1 MKLLQ
6 KFIRYMNPSID
17 KEILKE
23 IDGNSFR
30 SIRIISLSVFL
41 FEVVTIIM
49 FFISNI
55 NGLDH
60 DKMVSL
66 ISVCYCIILCATAYY
81 LSNRMLQNKNLTH
94 NRFFIFKILFFIL
107 FTVWAIFIDYRHYRH
122 GDQMLTFFAVNLA
135 MSCFVIFEPWL
146 GTILVGG
153 SFAGLY
159 AALYSVDKA
168 TGIQPQN
175 FIVLA
180 LISMACN
187 AVRCHGQINVATQT
201 IRLNE
206 TIAELKSASRRD
218 GLTGLLNR
226 LALEDDASTTDGR
239 PMTAYMIDINYFKEF
254 NDQYGHA
261 AGDTILRE
269 VSETL
274 KRLYPGANYY
284 RYGGDEFLVLTY
296 KAPEE
301 NYGSDTYEFTQE
313 KYGVT
318 VDLSIG
324 NAQGSPSSYQE
335 LFDLISKA
343 DKALYITKQR
353 THSAEYGGH
362 DRRRSARI

>member
-1 MKLLQ
+1 MLR
-6 KFIRYMNPSID
+6 KFIRFMNPPID
-17 KEILKE
+17 EEILKE

-60 DKMVSL
+60 EKMLSL

-81 LSNRMLQNKNLTH
+81 LSNKMLQSRKLSH
-94 NRFFIFKILFFIL
+94 KWFFTFKILFFIL
-107 FTVWAIFIDYRHYRH
+107 FTAWAVFIDYRHYEH
-122 GDQMLTFFAVNLA
+122 GDQMITFFAVNLT
-135 MSCFVIFEPWL
+135 MSCFVIFRPWI
-146 GTILVGG
+146 GTVLVSG

-168 TGIQPQN
+168 AGIQPEN

-187 AVRCHGQINVATQT
+187 AVRCHAQIKAATQT

-206 TIAELKSASRRD
+206 TISELKSASRRD

-226 LALEDDASTTDGR
+226 LALEDDASTADGR
-239 PMTAYMIDINYFKEF
+239 KMTAYMIDINYFKEF

-269 VSETL
+269 VSGTL
-274 KRLYPGANYY
+274 KHLYPGAHYY

-301 NYGSDTYEFTQE
+301 NYGSDTYDFRQE

-324 NAQGSPSSYQE
+324 NAQGSPSNYQE
-335 LFDLISKA
+335 VFDLISKA

-362 DRRRSARI
+362 DRRK

>member
-1 MKLLQ
+1 MKMLR
-6 KFIRYMNPSID
+6 KFIRFMNPPID

-55 NGLDH
+55 NGLDNE
-60 DKMVSL
+60 KMLSL
-66 ISVCYCIILCATAYY
+66 ISVCYCIILCA
-81 LSNRMLQNKNLTH
+81 
-94 NRFFIFKILFFIL
+94 
-107 FTVWAIFIDYRHYRH
+107 VFIDYRHYKH
-122 GDQMLTFFAVNLA
+122 GDQMITFFAVNLT
-135 MSCFVIFEPWL
+135 MSCFVIFRPWI
-146 GTILVGG
+146 GTVLVSG

-168 TGIQPQN
+168 AGIQPEN

-187 AVRCHGQINVATQT
+187 AVRCHAQIKAATQT

-206 TIAELKSASRRD
+206 TISELKSASRRD

-226 LALEDDASTTDGR
+226 LALEDDASTADGR
-239 PMTAYMIDINYFKEF
+239 KMTAYMIDINYFKEF

-269 VSETL
+269 VSGTL
-274 KRLYPGANYY
+274 KHLYPGAHYY

-301 NYGSDTYEFTQE
+301 NYGSDTYDFRQE

-324 NAQGSPSSYQE
+324 NAQGSPSNYQE
-335 LFDLISKA
+335 VFDLISKA

-362 DRRRSARI
+362 DRRK

>member
-1 MKLLQ
+1 
-6 KFIRYMNPSID
+6 
-17 KEILKE
+17 
-23 IDGNSFR
+23 
-30 SIRIISLSVFL
+30 
-41 FEVVTIIM
+41 
-49 FFISNI
+49 
-55 NGLDH
+55 
-60 DKMVSL
+60 
-66 ISVCYCIILCATAYY
+66 
-81 LSNRMLQNKNLTH
+81 MLQSRKLSH
-94 NRFFIFKILFFIL
+94 NWFFTFKILFFIL
-107 FTVWAIFIDYRHYRH
+107 FTAWAVFIDYRHYKH
-122 GDQMLTFFAVNLA
+122 GDQMITFFAVNLT
-135 MSCFVIFEPWL
+135 MSCFVIFRPWI
-146 GTILVGG
+146 GTVLVSG

-168 TGIQPQN
+168 AGIQPEN

-187 AVRCHGQINVATQT
+187 AVRCHAQIKAATQT

-206 TIAELKSASRRD
+206 TISELKSASRRD

-226 LALEDDASTTDGR
+226 LALEDDASTADGR
-239 PMTAYMIDINYFKEF
+239 KMTAYMIDINYFKEF

-269 VSETL
+269 VSGTL
-274 KRLYPGANYY
+274 KHLYPGAHYY

-301 NYGSDTYEFTQE
+301 NYGSDTYDFRQE

-324 NAQGSPSSYQE
+324 NAQGSPSNYQE
-335 LFDLISKA
+335 VFDLISKA

-353 THSAEYGGH
+353 THSAEYSGH
-362 DRRRSARI
+362 DRRK

>member
-1 MKLLQ
+1 MLR
-6 KFIRYMNPSID
+6 KFIRFMNPPID
-17 KEILKE
+17 EEILKE

-60 DKMVSL
+60 EKMLSL

-81 LSNRMLQNKNLTH
+81 LSNKMLQSRKLSH
-94 NRFFIFKILFFIL
+94 KWFFTFKILFFIL
-107 FTVWAIFIDYRHYRH
+107 FTAWAVFIDYRHYKH
-122 GDQMLTFFAVNLA
+122 GDQMITFFAVNLT
-135 MSCFVIFEPWL
+135 MSCFVIFRPWI
-146 GTILVGG
+146 GTVLVSG

-168 TGIQPQN
+168 AGIQPEN

-187 AVRCHGQINVATQT
+187 AVRCHAQIKAATQT

-206 TIAELKSASRRD
+206 TISELKSASRRD

-226 LALEDDASTTDGR
+226 LALEDDASTADGR
-239 PMTAYMIDINYFKEF
+239 QMTAYMI
-254 NDQYGHA
+254 
-261 AGDTILRE
+261 
-269 VSETL
+269 
-274 KRLYPGANYY
+274 
-284 RYGGDEFLVLTY
+284 FLVLTY

-301 NYGSDTYEFTQE
+301 NYGSDTYDFRQE

-324 NAQGSPSSYQE
+324 NAQGSPSNYQE
-335 LFDLISKA
+335 VFDLISKA

-362 DRRRSARI
+362 DRRK

>member
-1 MKLLQ
+1 
-6 KFIRYMNPSID
+6 
-17 KEILKE
+17 
-23 IDGNSFR
+23 
-30 SIRIISLSVFL
+30 
-41 FEVVTIIM
+41 M

-60 DKMVSL
+60 EKMLSL

-81 LSNRMLQNKNLTH
+81 LSNKMLQSRKLSH
-94 NRFFIFKILFFIL
+94 NWFFTFKILFFIL
-107 FTVWAIFIDYRHYRH
+107 FTAWAAFIDYRHYKH
-122 GDQMLTFFAVNLA
+122 GDQMLTFFAVNLT
-135 MSCFVIFEPWL
+135 MSCFVIFRPWI
-146 GTILVGG
+146 GTVLVSG

-168 TGIQPQN
+168 AGIQPEN

-187 AVRCHGQINVATQT
+187 AVRCHAQIKAATQT

-206 TIAELKSASRRD
+206 TISELKSASRRD

-226 LALEDDASTTDGR
+226 LALEDDASTADGR
-239 PMTAYMIDINYFKEF
+239 QMTAYMIDINYFKEF

-269 VSETL
+269 VSGTL
-274 KRLYPGANYY
+274 KHLYPGAHYY

-301 NYGSDTYEFTQE
+301 NYGSDTYDFRQE

-324 NAQGSPSSYQE
+324 NAQGSPSNYQE
-335 LFDLISKA
+335 VFDLISKA

-362 DRRRSARI
+362 DRRK